1 MCGNCAYILTNV
13 LQCTLHNIHTEKIN
27 MLLKGKK
34 SHMFLD
40 GCRIDRCSVIM
51 AGGKCYKY
59 RRVELDE
66 GSGVIYDIDGM
77 VVGL

>member
-1 MCGNCAYILTNV
+1 
-13 LQCTLHNIHTEKIN
+13 